1 MNNLPLPEELIEIIR
16 DYAVGD
22 TEYWKEEY
30 DWIML
35 EYNDKCIVYDQ
46 DVSNMKFRHHL
57 YVSHDAETRFRNDR
71 YSPTP
76 GYYKVNNGDF
86 DFLIY
91 WNKGIIQDINKYHDF
106 EWESRPW
113 RNSGLCRGSLD
124 AQGLAWTEEF
134 PPPSEK

>member
-1 MNNLPLPEELIEIIR
+1 MNNLPEELIEIIR

-22 TEYWKEEY
+22 TEYWKDQY

-46 DVSNMKFRHHL
+46 DVSNMKFRSYL
-57 YVSHDAETRFRNDR
+57 YVSRDAETRFNNNR
-71 YSPTP
+71 YTPTP
-76 GYYKVNNGDF
+76 GYYKVNNDDF

-106 EWESRPW
+106 EWESQAW

-124 AQGLAWTEEF
+124 ARGLAWTEEF
-134 PPPSEK
+134 PPE